1 MKHTQ
6 KGATLIVVLVLLVA
20 ITILGVFAVRQSMVS
35 LGIATNSQAQQLLLQ
50 NSDAAQFQIT
60 DINKLAF
67 SLTKSGVLGMK
78 NAESDRNAEVVFCY
92 RSDQSEF
99 FDTSKY
105 SIMEW
110 RDGTSG
116 PNNNSEGLDG
126 YCSVS
131 SASGNFF
138 TSGRKAVMTQIAV
151 KYMANP
157 DGEKFQGYMLGG
169 DPNSLKL
176 GGGGGGDST
185 SKVYVYAVSLMP
197 SLATAQVSATKIDEC
212 LSQRMNEVTPPKSI
226 SGAVSATA
234 RESVTECLTNLN
246 VPFTS
251 HVGEYLIQIDFAK

>member
-1 MKHTQ
+1 MKYTQ
-6 KGATLIVVLVLLVA
+6 KGATLIVVLVLLVV

-60 DINKLAF
+60 DIKKLAY

-78 NAESDRNAEVVFCY
+78 NAESDRNAEVIFCY

-99 FDTSKY
+99 FDISKY

-110 RDGTSG
+110 KEGTSA
-116 PNNNSEGLDG
+116 PSNNSEGLDG

-131 SASGNFF
+131 SSNGNFF

-169 DPNSLKL
+169 DPSSLKL
-176 GGGGGGDST
+176 GGGDST

-197 SLATAQVSATKIDEC
+197 SLATTQVSAAKIDEC

-226 SGAVSATA
+226 SGAVSAVA
-234 RESVTECLTNLN
+234 KESVTECLTNLN

-251 HVGEYLIQIDFAK
+251 HVGEYLIQINFAK